1 MCLRIAQIKANAG
14 PVSGFGG
21 KLAQGWALLKR
32 RARLTS
38 AGLVTGLPLWCIAGS
53 SVHSLS
59 YTLRF
64 GRCATSGHSGWGQA
78 SC

>member
-21 KLAQGWALLKR
+21 KLAQGRGLLKYSPGLAADR
-32 RARLTS
+32 
-38 AGLVTGLPLWCIAGS
+38 LVTELPPWCTAGS
-53 SVHSLS
+53 TVHKFSD
-59 YTLRF
+59 TLRF